1 VGHRTSPSKMRL
13 RKWVWL
19 AAFTNG
25 EPWVVAGGDGERL
38 LQLGGVKGGGEAL
51 TESKHYVKNSNRTQI
66 GDARKGNHL
75 RSEKMRRAHI
85 TVAQTWLSGA

>member
-1 VGHRTSPSKMRL
+1 VGGTGRASSLERRTVGHRTSPSKIRL

-38 LQLGGVKGGGEAL
+38 LRLRGVKGGGVR
-51 TESKHYVKNSNRTQI
+51 H
-66 GDARKGNHL
+66 
-75 RSEKMRRAHI
+75 
-85 TVAQTWLSGA
+85 